1 MLISY
6 NLLHCLLRS
15 YLIFI
20 PLSNVHLFADIFIK
34 LDSNKSV
41 CIYVYVPSCR
51 GPQSKFHTLSAWPNA
66 HKHFTEGK

>member
-20 PLSNVHLFADIFIK
+20 PLSNLHLFVDIFIK
-34 LDSNKSV
+34 LDSDKSV
-41 CIYVYVPSCR
+41 WIYVYILSCLIMQR
-51 GPQSKFHTLSAWPNA
+51 TPKQVAYTI
-66 HKHFTEGK
+66 